1 MVSLKACLAEARS
14 NLKLGEPAFK
24 PRRKTT
30 VDVNKGSCAQLSLC
44 IHNRVMCV
52 YERAKADEES
62 TVEVKASNNRRRTE
76 RDIFDEYQKNNQLV
90 DAERKEWIVQNSTEE
105 PMSLHWLSEA
115 SNCYMYDDDEFFEMR
130 REEKRKAIHEVISD
144 MKQEKEKHQTVE
156 NEKMKARQT
165 RMKLIQKRIQD
176 AKSRTETASEN
187 GLEETKKPD
196 EPDRKKMKVNYNNS
210 G

>member
-1 MVSLKACLAEARS
+1 MWKSPKEINLSSHSMVSLKACLAEARS

-30 VDVNKGSCAQLSLC
+30 VDVNKG
-44 IHNRVMCV
+44 V